1 MDFFMKDVG
10 FYTETSYGRLDIS
23 GDERHG
29 FRPYQLLVSSIAVCS
44 GGVLRKILEKMR
56 MDIDDIHIHADVKRN
71 EEKADRVERI
81 HLHFKISGSNL
92 NEKKIERALAL
103 TRSNCSM
110 IQSVKDSIEIV
121 ETIEFVN

>member
-1 MDFFMKDVG
+1 MKDVG
-10 FYTETSYGRLDIS
+10 FYTETSHGRLDIS
-23 GDERHG
+23 GDEEHG

-56 MDIDDIHIHADVKRN
+56 MDVKDIQIHADVKRN
-71 EEKADRVERI
+71 EEKADRVEQI
-81 HLHFKISGSNL
+81 HLHFKITGTNL
-92 NEKKIERALAL
+92 NEQKIERALAL

-110 IQSVKDSIEIV
+110 IQSVKDSIDVV

>member
-1 MDFFMKDVG
+1 MKDVG

-23 GDERHG
+23 GEEGQG

-56 MDIDDIHIHADVKRN
+56 MDVKDIQIHADIKRN
-71 EEKADRVERI
+71 AEKADRVEQI
-81 HLHFKISGSNL
+81 HLHFKITGTNL
-92 NEKKIERALAL
+92 NGKKIERALDL

-110 IQSVKDSIEIV
+110 IQSVKDSIEVV